1 MLKFLHIR
9 NFALAEDL
17 EIEFRPGLNI
27 LTGET
32 GAGKSILV
40 GAIAA
45 VLGGRV
51 YTEVIRTGFDKAFVE
66 AIFDT
71 PNLPPLQALLESKG
85 IAAGEELFLRREIS
99 LSSSS
104 RAFINDVPVTVA
116 TLAEVGDWLLDIHGQ
131 HEHQSLLRRETH
143 RHFLDALGQLSP
155 ELQAVAEK
163 FQQLKALEKALRDL
177 QQRQQELNSQ
187 YSLYE
192 FQFQEIEK
200 AALKSGEEEEL
211 LQERKLLSNA
221 EKLFAVSTQLHTLLS
236 EGEFNLIAA
245 MGQAEHQLGELGEFA
260 EDLKKL
266 SEEFSGA
273 RIVVE
278 EAARSIEAFQNR
290 LEFDPRR
297 LDEVESRLSLI
308 AQLKKKY
315 NATVEEILQY
325 QQRIGEDMA
334 LRENFDFEIGKL
346 QQQLEGARNEYYRA
360 ATTLSQRR
368 RAVAGEMERAVRG
381 ILSTLGMPDIRF
393 QVNIGRIEDE
403 RGIFRENGKC
413 FYADEFGVDQLEF
426 YISPNP
432 GEDFKPLSKIASG
445 GEISRIMLALK
456 SILAEVDRV
465 PTLVFDE
472 IDQGVSG
479 RIAQAVGRSIYR
491 LSQSRQILC
500 ITHLPQIASYGQ
512 AHYSVEKYVEDGR
525 TFTRITALDEDRRVE
540 EIARLMTGE
549 KISET
554 VLKSA
559 RQLLAEARAGNEK

>member
-17 EIEFRPGLNI
+17 QIEFRPGLNI

-51 YTEVIRTGFDKAFVE
+51 YTEVIRTGFDRAFVE
-66 AIFDT
+66 AIFDAR
-71 PNLPPLQALLESKG
+71 NLPPLKALLESKG
-85 IAAGEELFLRREIS
+85 IAAAEELFLRREIA
-99 LSSSS
+99 LSSGS

-116 TLAEVGDWLLDIHGQ
+116 TLAEVGDLLLDIHGQ

-155 ELQAVAEK
+155 YLQTVAGK
-163 FQQLKALEKALRDL
+163 FAQLKSLEKSLHDL
-177 QQRQQELNSQ
+177 QQRQQELNSK
-187 YSLYE
+187 YDLYE
-192 FQFQEIEK
+192 FQYQEIEK

-211 LQERKLLSNA
+211 LQERKLLANA
-221 EKLFAVSTQLHTLLS
+221 EKLFAVSAQLNTLFS

-245 MGQAEHQLGELGEFA
+245 MGQAEHHLQELGEFA
-260 EDLKKL
+260 DDLKKL
-266 SEEFSGA
+266 CEEFSGA

-278 EAARSIEAFQNR
+278 EASRSIEAFQSR

-297 LDEVESRLSLI
+297 LDEVESRLNLI

-315 NATVEEILQY
+315 NASVEGILQY
-325 QQRIGEDMA
+325 QQRVKEDMS
-334 LRENFDFEIGKL
+334 LRENFDFEIEKL
-346 QQQLEGARNEYYRA
+346 QKQLHGALNQYYQA
-360 ATTLSQRR
+360 AAELSRQRQ
-368 RAVAGEMERAVRG
+368 AAAGEMEQAVRE

-393 QVNIGRIEDE
+393 QVSIERVEDA
-403 RGIFRENGKC
+403 RGIFHENGKC

-432 GEDFKPLSKIASG
+432 GEDFKPLNKIASG

-456 SILAEVDRV
+456 SILASVDEV

-491 LSQSRQILC
+491 LSKSRQILC
-500 ITHLPQIASYGQ
+500 ITHLPQIASHGES
-512 AHYSVEKYVEDGR
+512 HYSVEKYVENER
-525 TFTRITALDEDRRVE
+525 TFTRITALNEEQRVE
-540 EIARLMTGE
+540 EIARLLAGE

-554 VLKSA
+554 ALKSA
-559 RQLLAEARAGNEK
+559 RQLIEESRVKDGV

>member
-17 EIEFRPGLNI
+17 QIEFRPGLNI

-51 YTEVIRTGFDKAFVE
+51 YTEVIRTGFDRAFVE
-66 AIFDT
+66 AIFDAR
-71 PNLPPLQALLESKG
+71 NLPPLKALLESKG
-85 IAAGEELFLRREIS
+85 IAAAEELFLRREIA
-99 LSSSS
+99 LSSGS
-104 RAFINDVPVTVA
+104 RAFINDAPVTVA
-116 TLAEVGDWLLDIHGQ
+116 TLAEVGDLLLDIHGQ

-155 ELQAVAEK
+155 YLQTVAGK
-163 FQQLKALEKALRDL
+163 FAQLKSLEKSLHDL
-177 QQRQQELNSQ
+177 QQRQQELNSK
-187 YSLYE
+187 YDLYE

-200 AALKSGEEEEL
+200 AVLKSGEEEEL
-211 LQERKLLSNA
+211 LRERKLLSNA
-221 EKLFAVSTQLHTLLS
+221 EKLFAVSAQLNTLFS

-245 MGQAEHQLGELGEFA
+245 MGQAEHHLRELGDFA
-260 EDLKKL
+260 DDLKKL
-266 SEEFSGA
+266 GEEFSGA

-278 EAARSIEAFQNR
+278 EASRSIEEFQNR

-297 LDEVESRLSLI
+297 LDEVESRLNLI

-325 QQRIGEDMA
+325 QQRIKEDMS
-334 LRENFDFEIGKL
+334 LRENFDFEIEKL
-346 QQQLEGARNEYYRA
+346 QKQLQGALNDYYQA
-360 ATTLSQRR
+360 AAELSRQRQT
-368 RAVAGEMERAVRG
+368 VAGEMEQAVQE
-381 ILSTLGMPDIRF
+381 ILSTLGMPDIGF
-393 QVNIGRIEDE
+393 QVSIERIEDS

-432 GEDFKPLSKIASG
+432 GEDFKPLNKIASG

-456 SILAEVDRV
+456 SILAGVDEV

-491 LSQSRQILC
+491 LSKSHQILC
-500 ITHLPQIASYGQ
+500 ITHLPQIASHGES
-512 AHYSVEKYVEDGR
+512 HYSVEKYVENER
-525 TFTRITALDEDRRVE
+525 TFTRIIALGENQRVE
-540 EIARLMTGE
+540 EIARLIAGE
-549 KISET
+549 KISDSA
-554 VLKSA
+554 LKSA
-559 RQLLAEARAGNEK
+559 RQLIEESRAKGE